1 MDALAE
7 TVCPACGARM
17 DAPFCAACGEKRFD
31 HHSLSLA
38 HFFEHAFEA
47 FAHFDGAMFRT
58 LRTLVARPGRLT
70 ADYVRG
76 CRKPYLAPVQ
86 LFLLMNVL
94 YFAATAVNGWNTLNT
109 DLRTHVT
116 GTWHASVAKSMV
128 LKKLASTGMAEAE
141 YVKAF
146 DAKSGTKAKSL
157 VILMVPVFALLL
169 AAVRFRQKRYFVEHL
184 VFSVH
189 FYAFFLLLF
198 AISTSVTTLVVAG
211 LSGVGVRPGD
221 AALDQVTSSITLA
234 IWWVYLSVAM
244 AETGTRGRARAAAQG
259 LALTIGAVGVLYLY
273 RFLLFLVGYFTT
285 A

>member
-1 MDALAE
+1 MEARGGAA
-7 TVCPACGARM
+7 CPACSAELTGQ
-17 DAPFCAACGEKRFD
+17 FCEACGEKRFD
-31 HHSLSLA
+31 HHSLSLG

-47 FAHFDGAMFRT
+47 FAHFDGAIFRT

-94 YFAATAVNGWNTLNT
+94 YFAATALNGWNTLNT
-109 DLRTHVT
+109 GLRTHVT
-116 GTWHASVAKSMV
+116 GTWHASLAKSMV

-141 YVKAF
+141 YVTAF

-157 VILMVPVFALLL
+157 VILMVPVFALLV
-169 AAVRFRQKRYFVEHL
+169 AAVRLRQKRYFVEHL

-198 AISTSVTTLVVAG
+198 AISTSVTTLVLAG

-221 AALDQVTSSITLA
+221 VAVDLVTSSITLV
-234 IWWVYLSVAM
+234 IWWVYLSAAM
-244 AETGTRGRARAAAQG
+244 AETGTRGRMWAAAQG
-259 LALTIGAVGVLYLY
+259 LALTFGAVGVLYLY
-273 RFLLFLVGYFTT
+273 RFLLFLVGYYTT